1 LRDSCTEVLHDA
13 DGPAGSLSVRYL
25 HRCDEYSHPLFHWAI
40 RNAEGRELDAGDD
53 LSLDKGPP
61 DPDKAM
67 GRLVARLLDAA
78 RTVGNFLDGDLWAT
92 SDIVGFSD
100 DVRSFAYLNADLL
113 DQAAEKFNS
122 RDVGPYF

>member
-1 LRDSCTEVLHDA
+1 M
-13 DGPAGSLSVRYL
+13 

-40 RNAEGRELDAGDD
+40 RNAEGRELDAGED

-61 DPDKAM
+61 DLDKAM

-78 RTVGNFLDGDLWAT
+78 RTAGNFLDGDLWAT

-122 RDVGPYF
+122 WDVGPYF